1 MKKREFVKKG
11 ILCFGA
17 LAFPTHMRALEYYP
31 MPSEKKVA
39 VIFGTWCGTSR
50 DAAIWISEGMDGIA
64 HVFDVREDPDPSKF
78 DHLVIGGSIRNN
90 MIPDLLRAYLEKNRG
105 VIGNKIRGLFAV
117 CGNMRNPVGD
127 EQYKAFID
135 NQLSVLSGAGKVPS
149 RVFLGRIT
157 WGLMD
162 PETRKMMKNFPGIE
176 EYDNLKRAECMSF
189 GREILTF
196 IG

>member
-1 MKKREFVKKG
+1 MKKREFIKRGVLG
-11 ILCFGA
+11 FGS
-17 LAFPTHMRALEYYP
+17 LAFTTHTRALEYYP

-39 VIFGTWCGTSR
+39 VIFGTWCGSSR

-64 HVFDVREDPDPSKF
+64 HVYDVREDPDPSKF
-78 DHLVIGGSIRNN
+78 DHLIIGGSIRGNL
-90 MIPDLLRAYLEKNRG
+90 IPDLLRAYLEKNRAI
-105 VIGNKIRGLFAV
+105 IGDKIRGLFAV
-117 CGNMRNPVGD
+117 CGNMRNAVGE
-127 EQYKAFID
+127 EQYNAFIKD
-135 NQLSVLSGAGKVPS
+135 QLSILSGAGKVPS

-162 PETRKMMKNFPGIE
+162 PETRKMMKNFPGME
-176 EYDNLKRAECMSF
+176 EYDNLKRADCMAF